1 MSRQERYFI
10 GPKLLSDIRQV
21 VGRVDGIAYSTSG
34 PSQNVIHQGLM
45 QDSSSSS
52 SRLRIGKTTATWN
65 KGTLATI
72 TLWETG
78 TPPNETQGGGTIEN
92 VVNKWATVAS
102 GKWVGIQLAKN
113 GSYYLVVSEC

>member
-10 GPKLLSDIRQV
+10 GPNLLTDIRRV
-21 VGRVDGIAYSTSG
+21 VGRVDGIAYNESG
-34 PSQNVIHQGLM
+34 PVQGVAHQSLH
-45 QDSSSSS
+45 QPDSS

-78 TPPNETQGGGTIEN
+78 TPPNETQGGGAIEN